1 MEMSSDQ
8 LNSDQLNIDTP
19 ELVDIEMPLAGIGS
33 RFIALLIDYLIWGA
47 AFLVLGLL
55 AAITLPGI
63 KAFSRISAQWA
74 VAIFIFIFF
83 LFHWGYFTLFEA
95 FWNGRT
101 PGKRVARIRVIQ
113 RSGRAIGLFESMAR
127 NLVRFVDQ
135 IPFFYA
141 VGVITMFVSRQH
153 QRLGDLAAGTLVVR
167 DREQETPLW
176 GESGART
183 FTAQAFAPELSDAG
197 AASGLSRCRPPGI
210 AKLSAT
216 DLEVLEGF
224 FARRLDM
231 PPADAPGAGRA
242 DRRRHS
248 GKIRT
253 GAAGGGQRRD
263 VFGGH
268 GAATEG
274 SGADA
279 IEVGGWIRKESS
291 GGSGIRWPFPVP
303 ANPPAPSRG
312 RCAGPPADPTPCL
325 FPQPKQWS

>member
-1 MEMSSDQ
+1 MNSDQ
-8 LNSDQLNIDTP
+8 LNPDQLNIDTP

-47 AFLVLGLL
+47 AFLVLGIL
-55 AAITLPGI
+55 AAIFLPGI
-63 KAFSRISAQWA
+63 KAFSNLSAQWA
-74 VAIFIFIFF
+74 GAIFIFIFF

-141 VGVITMFVSRQH
+141 VGVITMFATRQH

-167 DREQETPLW
+167 DREQEAPLW

-183 FTAQAFAPELSDAG
+183 FTAQIFAARAPALEPHLAFSLPAI
-197 AASGLSRCRPPGI
+197 GI

-231 PPADAPGAGRA
+231 PLPTRAALAERIATAIQAKSGVERPDGASVETFLEATAR
-242 DRRRHS
+242 
-248 GKIRT
+248 
-253 GAAGGGQRRD
+253 QLRD
-263 VFGGH
+263 V
-268 GAATEG
+268 A
-274 SGADA
+274 
-279 IEVGGWIRKESS
+279 RM
-291 GGSGIRWPFPVP
+291 
-303 ANPPAPSRG
+303 
-312 RCAGPPADPTPCL
+312 
-325 FPQPKQWS
+325 Q